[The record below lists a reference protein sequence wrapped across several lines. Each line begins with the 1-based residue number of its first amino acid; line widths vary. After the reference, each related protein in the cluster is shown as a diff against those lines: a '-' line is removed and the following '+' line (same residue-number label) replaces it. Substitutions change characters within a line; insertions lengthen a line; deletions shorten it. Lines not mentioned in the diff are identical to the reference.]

1 MLSHRR
7 CFATVFAAAG
17 AAGAIMLAPA
27 AAALPNC
34 TNTGPNTTL
43 CTTNGSAQLTTSPPA
58 NNGPYYGW
66 PYFGGFGISLG
77 GIGIGW

>member
-1 MLSHRR
+1 M
-7 CFATVFAAAG
+7 AAVS
-17 AAGAIMLAPA
+17 LKKK
-27 AAALPNC
+27 
-34 TNTGPNTTL
+34 TRPNTTL

-66 PYFGGFGISLG
+66 PYFGGFGFGLG